1 MAEVMNKVYSCI
13 FLQETRRRQQEEAA
27 LRRQQQVRDHYSVAW
42 KTAISPCCSSH
53 LQAHLPGKGTS
64 ARQRQKFHTDDV
76 NYCLHNKSGSH
87 GLPNVNPFDLCFSWS
102 IMVIKVFVFCCERA
116 PANHKC
122 FFYRGMY
129 STNIDCLV
137 VDSVVYICLLSLFVC
152 Q

>member
-1 MAEVMNKVYSCI
+1 MNKVYSCI
-13 FLQETRRRQQEEAA
+13 FFVGNQKASTRGGCIKTATTSE
-27 LRRQQQVRDHYSVAW
+27 RDHYSVAW

-64 ARQRQKFHTDDV
+64 AHQRQKFHTDDV

-87 GLPNVNPFDLCFSWS
+87 RLPNVNPFDLCFSWS

-129 STNIDCLV
+129 STNIDCFV
-137 VDSVVYICLLSLFVC
+137 VDSVVYICLLSLFVF